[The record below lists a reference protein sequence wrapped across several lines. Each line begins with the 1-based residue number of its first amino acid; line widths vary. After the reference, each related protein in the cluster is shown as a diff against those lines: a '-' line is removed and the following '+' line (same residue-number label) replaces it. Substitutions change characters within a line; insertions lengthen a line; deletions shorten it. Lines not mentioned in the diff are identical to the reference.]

1 MNTALTS
8 EANPG
13 YRFDLHKKRLGSRN
27 SEV

>member
-8 EANPG
+8 ETNPEYG
-13 YRFDLHKKRLGSRN
+13 FDLHKKRLGSRN